1 MRETAS
7 TTLHAK
13 RVLAEGTNS
22 EIEMG
27 QAEEST
33 LKLLV
38 NKHSW
43 EATTFYA
50 MPDTYRYHLEKSLLP
65 WDQWTWVL
73 KETDLELMI

>member
-1 MRETAS
+1 MRETAF

-33 LKLLV
+33 LNIRGRLP
-38 NKHSW
+38 HSMQCQIPTDIIW
-43 EATTFYA
+43 
-50 MPDTYRYHLEKSLLP
+50 KSLYSHGTSGLGC
-65 WDQWTWVL
+65 
-73 KETDLELMI
+73 